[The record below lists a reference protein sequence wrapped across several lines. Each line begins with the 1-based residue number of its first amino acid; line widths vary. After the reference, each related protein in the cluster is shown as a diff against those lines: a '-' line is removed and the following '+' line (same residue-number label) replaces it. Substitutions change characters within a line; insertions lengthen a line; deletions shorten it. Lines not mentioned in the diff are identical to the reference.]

1 MKFLFI
7 ATGTLSLAL
16 GIAGIVIPVLPT
28 TPFLLLAAAL
38 YMRSSER
45 LYQRLLA
52 SRFAGERVRRFRER
66 GGMSL
71 KEKAAALFMMWAMI
85 FLSLLLTGFNWY
97 VIALGMAGSLVMGFL
112 VKTVSSPGNDE

>member
-52 SRFAGERVRRFRER
+52 SRFAGGRVRRFRER

-71 KEKAAALFMMWAMI
+71 KEKAAALIMMWCMI